1 MTNPDPVLKERTIPF
16 PGLTA
21 KDVEAS
27 RQRHGTNVLTPPER
41 TPWWRQWLQKFDN
54 PIIRILIIA
63 AVVAIGAGVVDG
75 KYIEGVGIMVAVM
88 LATTLAFFNEYRAN
102 REFDILNKV
111 NDEVPIKVI
120 RDENFTTVARQ
131 DLVVGDIVL
140 VEVGDE
146 VPADGRALE
155 AVSLQV
161 DESRLTGESAPVSK
175 VAADNIH
182 AASTG
187 GTAYPP
193 DRLLRSAMVTDGHG
207 VIEVAAVG
215 DSSEV
220 GKTAR
225 AATEEAGGQAP
236 LDAQLERLT
245 KLIGVLGLG
254 VSGLVFVALVARGA
268 IVEELQLTSDQ
279 WYFFGILVVGIVLA
293 LTRVWLAVVYDAF
306 EILGRGPKAP
316 SWLETDHMAGWGQ
329 TVGLGLGVFLIGLG
343 VGYGFEIVP
352 SSPADWLPSQ
362 ERREILT
369 FFMISVAVIVIAVPE
384 GLPMSVTLSLAYS
397 MRRMTASNSL
407 VRRMQAVETVGA
419 ATVICSDKTGT
430 LTMNEMRVAAVEF
443 PGHPGDLVAE
453 AISANST
460 ANLDRLV
467 GGAPRP
473 LGNPT
478 EGALLAWL
486 EDQGI
491 DYIRHRNNFTVDGQW
506 TFSTERKFMGT
517 LGASP
522 VTGASILHVKGAPG
536 IIMGRCS
543 QVLTDQGVRVL
554 DEHRAT
560 IEGALIGYQAR
571 GMRTIGFAYREA
583 AEAHQGS
590 VIEEI
595 ASDMTWLG
603 FAAIADPVRPEVPAA
618 VQACRDAGIMVKVV
632 TGDNPETARE
642 IARQIGLWEG
652 HEAGQVV
659 LIGQDFAQLGEEEAH
674 QAADDLKVL
683 ARARPMDKMRLVRLL
698 REQGQI
704 VAVTGDGTN
713 DAPALNYAHVGL
725 AMGKAGTAVAKEVSD
740 IVLLDDSFRSI
751 VNAIMW
757 GRSLYENIQRFILY
771 QLTVNVVA
779 LGAILLGPLV
789 GVKLPL
795 TVIQLLWINLIMD
808 TFAALA
814 LATEPPHWDVMKRPP
829 RNPNQFI
836 ISKPMARNIFFV
848 GSIFFAVVV
857 AVLLLIRRGGVTGY
871 ELSAFFTV
879 FVMLQFWNLFN
890 AKSMGRNL
898 SVFSG
903 MRESKAFL
911 AVAGTILLGQILF
924 VQFGGSVFRTTPLSV
939 GHWVIIVCGTSA
951 VLWVGE
957 LWRLIMRLR
966 YKEEKEDIHSPL

>member
-1 MTNPDPVLKERTIPF
+1 MTNPDAPLKEMTTPF
-16 PGLTA
+16 QGLA
-21 KDVEAS
+21 AMDVESS
-27 RQRHGTNVLTPPER
+27 RRSHGINVLTPPER
-41 TPWWRQWLQKFDN
+41 NPWWRQWLQKFDD

-63 AVVAIGAGVVDG
+63 AVVAIGVGVVDG
-75 KYIEGVGIMVAVM
+75 KYIEGVGIVVAIM

-111 NDEVPIKVI
+111 NDDVPIKVI
-120 RDENFTTVARQ
+120 RDGNFTTVTRKE
-131 DLVVGDIVL
+131 LVVGDVVL

-146 VPADGRALE
+146 APADGRVLE

-161 DESRLTGESAPVSK
+161 DESRLTGESAPVNK
-175 VAADNIH
+175 VAADDIH
-182 AASTG
+182 AVSTG

-193 DRLLRSAMVTDGHG
+193 DRLLRSTMVTDGHG
-207 VIEVAAVG
+207 TIEVAAVG
-215 DSSEV
+215 DSSEI

-225 AATEEAGGQAP
+225 AATEQPERGAP
-236 LDAQLERLT
+236 LDAQLERLA
-245 KLIGVLGLG
+245 KFISVLGLV
-254 VSGLVFVALVARGA
+254 VSGSVFVALIARGA
-268 IVEELQLTSDQ
+268 IVEELALDSDQ
-279 WYFFGILVVGIVLA
+279 WYFFGILAVGIVLA
-293 LTRVWLAVVYDAF
+293 LTRVWLAIVYDAF

-316 SWLETDHMAGWGQ
+316 SWLKTDHLAGWGQ

-343 VGYGFEIVP
+343 IGYGLGIVP

-407 VRRMQAVETVGA
+407 VRRMQAVETIGA

-430 LTMNEMRVAAVEF
+430 LTMNEMHVAAVEF
-443 PGHPGDLVAE
+443 PGRPGDLVAE

-460 ANLDRLV
+460 ANLDRKV
-467 GGAPRP
+467 GGDARP

-491 DYIRHRNNFTVDGQW
+491 DYIRHRGNFTVDDQW

-522 VTGASILHVKGAPG
+522 VTGTSILHVKGAPG
-536 IIMGRCS
+536 MILGRCS
-543 QVLTDQGVRVL
+543 HVLTDEGVRGL

-560 IEGALIGYQAR
+560 IEDALISYQAR

-583 AEAHQGS
+583 PNAYQGS
-590 VIEEI
+590 DIEEI
-595 ASDMTWLG
+595 ANDMTWLG

-652 HEAGQVV
+652 NEAGQVV
-659 LIGQDFAQLGEEEAH
+659 VIGQDFAQLGEEEADRA
-674 QAADDLKVL
+674 AADLEVL

-698 REQGQI
+698 RERGEI
-704 VAVTGDGTN
+704 VAVTGDGAN
-713 DAPALNYAHVGL
+713 DAPALNYADVGL
-725 AMGKAGTAVAKEVSD
+725 AMGKAGTAVAREASD

-757 GRSLYENIQRFILY
+757 GRSLYENIQRFLLY

-779 LGAILLGPLV
+779 LGAILLGPFV

-814 LATEPPHWDVMKRPP
+814 LAAEPPHWDVMKRPP
-829 RNPNQFI
+829 RDPNQFI
-836 ISKPMARNIFFV
+836 VSKPMARNILFG

-857 AVLLLIRRGGVTGY
+857 AVLLLIRRGGATDY

-890 AKSMGRNL
+890 AKAYGRDT

-911 AVAGTILLGQILF
+911 AIAATILLGQVLF
-924 VQFGGSVFRTTPLSV
+924 VEFGGSAFRTTPLSAV
-939 GHWVIIVCGTSA
+939 HWVIIVCGTSA

-957 LWRLIMRLR
+957 MWRLVMRLR
-966 YKEEKEDIHSPL
+966 YREE